1 MSPVVPHPSHA
12 SPLRQLSRGSAA
24 RTLLAARID
33 RVGQRLEISGDERA
47 PMEVLRRV
55 VRRFGGR
62 IALATDHELL
72 AEMRSPTDALLCG
85 GALHDAL
92 HLERARFPFEVE
104 LRVAVVAGE
113 CERRGRELSGPPVAE
128 AWVLLDRAAAGEVR
142 FSRTV
147 HLTANRSEV
156 RSVEEEDSHR
166 LLPPRETPFPS
177 LPYRGVWLRRRTP
190 SLRARLGE
198 AGRLAGR
205 GLARAARTPAYR
217 LAALAAVVGAILWQ
231 LQPPTPVEKVES
243 ALSAGRL
250 HEAALHAE
258 QWVGLQPGDPQAHL
272 WKARAERR
280 LGHGEAAREALA
292 VALRLEPSLA
302 LEEGVAEDLVGLLNG
317 KGADVSLVLR
327 HPTATVQEAL
337 VRATAS
343 SSYWQR
349 RNAVRA
355 LERLGL
361 DERIDWIGV
370 AILDL
375 RHESSCRIR
384 MSAARKL
391 ATLGADDPRVLPAL
405 EEARRDQLPHAI
417 CNLRQIL
424 DETIASLTG

>member
-1 MSPVVPHPSHA
+1 
-12 SPLRQLSRGSAA
+12 
-24 RTLLAARID
+24 
-33 RVGQRLEISGDERA
+33 
-47 PMEVLRRV
+47 MEVLRRV
-55 VRRFGGR
+55 ARRFGGR
-62 IALATDHELL
+62 IALATDHELI

-92 HLERARFPFEVE
+92 HLERAKFSFEVE

-113 CERRGRELSGPPVAE
+113 CERRGRELLGAPVAE
-128 AWVLLDRAAAGEVR
+128 AWTLLDRTAAGEVR
-142 FSRTV
+142 FSRAV
-147 HLTANRSEV
+147 HLTAIRSEV
-156 RSVEEEDSHR
+156 RSVAEGESHR

-177 LPYRGVWLRRRTP
+177 LPYHGVWLRRRTP
-190 SLRARLGE
+190 SLRTRLGE
-198 AGRLAGR
+198 AGRVASR
-205 GLARAARTPAYR
+205 GFARASRTLPIR
-217 LAALAAVVGAILWQ
+217 LAALAAVLGAVLWQ

-243 ALSAGRL
+243 ALAAGRL

-258 QWVGLQPGDPQAHL
+258 QWVDAQPDDPRAHL
-272 WKARAERR
+272 WRARAERR
-280 LGHGEAAREALA
+280 LGHGDAAREALES
-292 VALRLEPSLA
+292 ALRLEPSLA

-361 DERIDWIGV
+361 EDRIDWVGM
-370 AILDL
+370 ALLDL

-384 MSAARKL
+384 MNAARRL
-391 ATLGADDPRVLPAL
+391 ASLGAGDPRVLPAL
-405 EEARRDQLPHAI
+405 EEARRDELPHAI
-417 CNLRQIL
+417 CNLRQVL
-424 DETIASLTG
+424 DETIASLAG